1 MITKFM
7 IVEISAANT
16 SYASGINIFNLIEVH
31 IPSYIESLFI
41 RNKINETPKWIV
53 FIIPFL

>member
-41 RNKINETPKWIV
+41 RNKINETPK
-53 FIIPFL
+53 